1 MADTAP
7 TRTVD
12 GRTERLLLEMPGN
25 PPVQDAALVMQTVAA
40 AYPDLKLGAFV
51 KDGPGDPLQ
60 VWVPVDADRAEVLFH
75 NQAAYS

>member
-51 KDGPGDPLQ
+51 KDGPGASLQ